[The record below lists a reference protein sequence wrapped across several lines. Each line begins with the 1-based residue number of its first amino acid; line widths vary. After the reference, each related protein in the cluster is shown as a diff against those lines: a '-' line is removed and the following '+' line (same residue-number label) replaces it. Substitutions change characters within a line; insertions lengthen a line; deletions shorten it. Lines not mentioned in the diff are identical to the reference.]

1 LAINLILMKNEKN
14 MDNEDNEKKFYDDN
28 NILPIKNYNIKFK
41 NNNLKKNNIN
51 NCSMIIIIF

>member
-1 LAINLILMKNEKN
+1 MAINLILMKNEKN

>member
-1 LAINLILMKNEKN
+1 

-28 NILPIKNYNIKFK
+28 NILPIKNYIIKFK

-51 NCSMIIIIF
+51 NCSMFNIIF